1 MNRRKFLAAA
11 GASLAGPALL
21 DLQGK
26 AQASRRAPQ
35 RPNIIVIICD
45 DLGHG
50 DLGCY
55 GSNLSTPHLDQLA
68 REGVRLTHHTTPHPI
83 CSASRAALLTG
94 LYPTRV
100 NTPNVFWPLDNG
112 GMSLDAATLGNVMQ
126 SAGYETMAIGK
137 WHLGDTKPYLPTSR
151 GFDDFYGVGYSVDM
165 DPLPLLRGTHVAEPE
180 ADRDQLTQQ
189 YTAQAV
195 EFIGKPR
202 GVTPFFL
209 YFAHSYPHIP
219 LHASPAFR
227 GKSPL
232 GLYGDVVHEIDWSV
246 GAVLEAL
253 RARRLEENTLV
264 IFTSDH
270 GPWYQGSTGDLRGR
284 KGTTY
289 EGGVRIP
296 FIARL
301 PGALP
306 AGRRND
312 VLTSHLDLLPTL
324 ARLSGARLPAAA
336 LGGTLDGIDIWGVL
350 QDGSAGSNGPVRPA
364 LLNFSNWNL
373 ESARWN
379 QWKLHL
385 TRASVGAFLPAPK
398 GGTVTY
404 MLQHP
409 ELYNVVDDPKESYDV
424 AAQYPD
430 VVAGIQRSVAAQMAA
445 LPERVQNAWAEAG
458 RHPSSQWM
466 ADGSYN
472 PAAEHMKPDTRGYL
486 TGPVAA
492 QLLQRYQ

>member
-1 MNRRKFLAAA
+1 MDRRKFLATA

-21 DLQGK
+21 ELEGR
-26 AQASRRAPQ
+26 AQAPRRAPQ

-55 GSNLSTPHLDQLA
+55 GSTLSTPNLDGLA
-68 REGVRLTHHTTPHPI
+68 RAGVRSTHHTTPHPI
-83 CSASRAALLTG
+83 CSASRAALMTG

-100 NTPNVFWPLDNG
+100 NTPNVFWPLDND
-112 GMSLDAATLGNVMQ
+112 GMALDAATLGNVMQ

-165 DPLPLLRGTHVAEPE
+165 DPLPLLRGTQVVAPE

-195 EFIGKPR
+195 EFIGKR
-202 GVTPFFL
+202 RSQPFFL

-232 GLYGDVVHEIDWSV
+232 GLYGDVVQEIDWSV
-246 GAVLEAL
+246 GAVLQAL
-253 RARRLEENTLV
+253 RARNLEEKTLV

-312 VLTSHLDLLPTL
+312 VLTSHLDLLPML
-324 ARLSGARLPAAA
+324 ARLSGGKLPTA
-336 LGGTLDGIDIWGVL
+336 TLDGLDIWNVL
-350 QDGSAGSNGPVRPA
+350 STAGAGAAVAPERPA

-385 TRASVGAFLPAPK
+385 TRASVPAFLPAPK
-398 GGTVTY
+398 GGKITY

-409 ELYNVVDDPKESYDV
+409 ELYNLIEDPKESYDV

-445 LPERVQNAWAEAG
+445 LPLRVQNAWAEAG

-472 PAAEHMKPDTRGYL
+472 PAAAHMKPDTRGYL
-486 TGPVAA
+486 TGPAAA